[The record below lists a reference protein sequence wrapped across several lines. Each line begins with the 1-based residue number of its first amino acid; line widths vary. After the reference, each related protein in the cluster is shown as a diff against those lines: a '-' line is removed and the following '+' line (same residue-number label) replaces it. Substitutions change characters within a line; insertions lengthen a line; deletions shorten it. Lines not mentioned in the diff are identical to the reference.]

1 MTDDLSTK
9 LAVLT
14 EARPEPAD
22 PAAPIRLRIK
32 SRRRRRRGYA
42 VVVATAA
49 ATAAVLAAGPVL
61 GSIRSSGNE
70 PGVAGFG
77 PSIPVQTTPT
87 TPPAVEPATPPSA
100 SPTGDHK
107 TVMPAPWSD
116 DVFNKRPDANAYPPR
131 AYYIA
136 KGTIPTE
143 TWAVIAF
150 SNWGCMVTDEGPA
163 TSFGRPY
170 VCFNEWKP
178 GQRVN
183 HHVVQG
189 YTKEKGAAKID
200 QTLVIGAVSADARKV
215 VIKAGGTTYTADAVG
230 TPATDRLRFFALV
243 IPRKDIRINEAT
255 PLDAAGKLAD
265 APTGIPTGMLCD
277 PNCGVA
283 TPAK

>member
-22 PAAPIRLRIK
+22 PAAPIRLRI
-32 SRRRRRRGYA
+32 RRRQRRRRGTA

-49 ATAAVLAAGPVL
+49 ATAAVLAAGPIL
-61 GSIRSSGNE
+61 GSIRSAGNE

-77 PSIPVQTTPT
+77 PSIPVQTAPTP
-87 TPPAVEPATPPSA
+87 PPAVEAHTPPTV

-116 DVFNKRPDANAYPPR
+116 EVFNKVPDANAYPPR

-143 TWAVIAF
+143 TWAVMAF

-163 TSFGRPY
+163 NSFGRPY

-178 GQRVN
+178 GQRVS

-189 YTKEKGAAKID
+189 YAKEKNTAKID

-215 VIKAGGTTYTADAVG
+215 VLTAGGTTYTADAVG

-243 IPRKDIRINEAT
+243 IPRRDVKITKAT
-255 PLDAAGKLAD
+255 PLDAAGKPAD
-265 APTGIPTGMLCD
+265 APTGVPTGMPCD
-277 PNCGVA
+277 PNCGTA

>member
-14 EARPEPAD
+14 EDRPEPAD

-32 SRRRRRRGYA
+32 RRQRRRRGTA
-42 VVVATAA
+42 VVLATAA
-49 ATAAVLAAGPVL
+49 AVAAVLATGPVL
-61 GSIRSSGNE
+61 GSFRSAGNE

-77 PSIPVQTTPT
+77 PSIPLQTPT
-87 TPPAVEPATPPSA
+87 SPTQGTPTPGI
-100 SPTGDHK
+100 TGDHD

-116 DVFNKRPDANAYPPR
+116 EVFTKMPDANSYPPK

-143 TWAVIAF
+143 SWAVLAF
-150 SNWGCMVTDEGPA
+150 SNWGCLVTDEGQA
-163 TSFGRPY
+163 NNFGRPY

-178 GQRVN
+178 GQRVS

-189 YTKEKGAAKID
+189 YAKEKSAPKID

-215 VIKAGGTTYTADAVG
+215 VIKAGGKTYTADAVG

-243 IPRKDIRINEAT
+243 IPRKDLKVTEAT
-255 PLDAAGKLAD
+255 ALDAAGKLAD
-265 APTGIPTGMLCD
+265 APTGVPTGVPC
-277 PNCGVA
+277 NATECGIA
-283 TPAK
+283 TPAR